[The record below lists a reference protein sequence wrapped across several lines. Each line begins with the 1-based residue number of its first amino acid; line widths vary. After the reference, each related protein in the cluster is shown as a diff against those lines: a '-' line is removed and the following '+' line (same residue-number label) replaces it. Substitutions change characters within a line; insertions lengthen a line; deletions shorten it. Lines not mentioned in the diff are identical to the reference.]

1 MSIPSEKELFE
12 ANCHIGHRKEKWNP
26 RIAPYLYGS
35 QRGIYIFDLVKTKE
49 HLENMIAEI
58 KKLYSEG
65 KTILF
70 VSTKQQ
76 SIAPIEAIGQSLN
89 QPVVTKKWI
98 PGLLTNWSTIKRRI
112 KYYLDLQQS
121 FQTGEIEKYKKKEQQ
136 MQRKK
141 LAKLDTALSG
151 VADMTELPDAIF
163 VVDAVR
169 DKVAVREAKKKG
181 ILLYGICDTN
191 ADPDDFTEFVPAN
204 DDAVTSLNAILDT
217 LETELK
223 GTSTKKKEKEEAL
236 AA

>member
-1 MSIPSEKELFE
+1 
-12 ANCHIGHRKEKWNP
+12 
-26 RIAPYLYGS
+26 
-35 QRGIYIFDLVKTKE
+35 
-49 HLENMIAEI
+49 
-58 KKLYSEG
+58 
-65 KTILF
+65 
-70 VSTKQQ
+70 
-76 SIAPIEAIGQSLN
+76 
-89 QPVVTKKWI
+89 
-98 PGLLTNWSTIKRRI
+98 
-112 KYYLDLQQS
+112 
-121 FQTGEIEKYKKKEQQ
+121 

-223 GTSTKKKEKEEAL
+223 GTSSKKKEKEEAL